1 MFEKFGAR
9 RINILSLIQVSA
21 ESKVNRHTD
30 RLTNEY
36 LYMYNMYTVEQ
47 NIIWSADF
55 GNLSTNLKSLQYIL
69 PVMTEKH

>member
-9 RINILSLIQVSA
+9 RINMLSFIQVSA
-21 ESKVNRHTD
+21 ESIVNRHTD